1 MIKCI
6 YTHIDGLNSSKG
18 NLFNIVVRKEN
29 SHVIFLT
36 ETKLSDIDVSSQS
49 LDCDTYNVFRR
60 DRLGRGDKGVMIL
73 VCKDLAVQEWQDD
86 TWNNIETV
94 ACQVKFG
101 EQKLFVGCIY
111 RPPNSPIDYNEI
123 VRQTIL
129 KISNSHRGQ
138 VLTHMWRLQF

>member
-73 VCKDLAVQEWQDD
+73 VCMDLAVQEWQDD

-94 ACQVKFG
+94 A
-101 EQKLFVGCIY
+101 
-111 RPPNSPIDYNEI
+111 
-123 VRQTIL
+123 
-129 KISNSHRGQ
+129 
-138 VLTHMWRLQF
+138 